1 MLAWCQTQ
9 LRNYVELSL
18 LRPLTDLYESWQDGK
33 VFLCIAH
40 RFFPESVPDLVSM
53 LQNNNPQSNQQL
65 AFSLFADRL
74 QMSPPTEPITEQI
87 VLDYLTSLRDA
98 LDHTSRPVKLIP
110 SDRATDQADLLRTS
124 FEHRASLVLWRINA
138 VPQAHTDDIGTYEGQ
153 LESFETS
160 LAQLETED
168 LVSFHAA
175 ADKLPHHTRQLPEVE
190 ARVSAVETSYRALQL
205 QLEKGSDDLDKFK
218 SSLAFGKIITPIR
231 NELEFIQAKMLKPT
245 TTDSGIQDLEERTR
259 STGVAIER
267 VETQYGDLLHDGGDG
282 KNTYRLLLDA
292 LVQKHHLVS
301 RWISE
306 IRVWYVEAER
316 IRHYIEERIEIL
328 EQQPLLDGLQ
338 HVELE
343 QTSDEIAAL
352 NADQDQLKAQVD
364 IFNQNDMTRLKEH
377 VMALTGTDRTEE
389 LSPAD
394 TTTIEITFTTLT
406 TLDRLKHL
414 LRRRAYELQ
423 ILTLRMVWEQ
433 HYGHAITWVRTADN
447 DIKLFVSERARWQPP
462 PHVIVKEE
470 IIAELLGLETRVNDF
485 DQGEFSV
492 TVNAYQDLDDSSNV
506 ELPVHLESRQVALE
520 EAFEQVTLRVG
531 FARQVVEQCLNITD
545 FLYKADELK
554 TTGEVLR
561 QAIVRAEREIKPGD
575 TDTQWREQVL
585 VFQEQALALVTGVA
599 ARIPY
604 PEATHPSDQEQTF
617 DANNS
622 IRSMVGARKASLF
635 LFGEALDQALASYR
649 RVLQLQKRAR
659 QLTDEVNRLQGWVD
673 ERTRNVA
680 RARIDVFV
688 GKCALDLTDLGR
700 LEKERDGQRAKVK
713 AIQGNDLRKLSDHL
727 ASLESAADVAETPV
741 TLTTAMA
748 AIRQGILRTA
758 DGIRHLETLL
768 DHHSIDL
775 EVLGMRIGWETQATK
790 VTHAI
795 SSMTLKTWDFVVQ
808 QAQWRPADTSGNV
821 GQESS
826 SHLASPNLDEFEAME
841 ARRHEFEDKQLVSL
855 DTSFQALVK
864 GFQRSLGH
872 AEEESGDETQ
882 KERRKSTPTLV
893 QQRQQRLVDNA
904 THLAQ
909 TADFAREVLD
919 QNTALRAYD
928 TLANSHL
935 TDGLGL
941 LGDIQNA
948 LDTLEAAEGV
958 LFPVD
963 RFEARLKQFDQDVFR
978 IWKHQGSAIPY
989 PLCPEGARANRSS
1002 TQDDNISA
1010 DINAFVLRL
1019 YDELLQLGK
1028 KIRALLDAYG
1038 VAVHLKQEI
1047 DQCFKN
1053 TTQVLEQII
1062 AAQTSLQAKKLDPAM
1077 SLTELPPVDTRNQIK
1092 TSSIKST
1099 EDGQTLSTTLKE
1111 LQDELA
1117 HLLAYA
1123 AETNCTVNA
1132 IHVTNTQ
1139 TEARAQADQLILSSE
1154 THDLRVNAY
1163 LARLTWED
1171 GWREC
1176 QSTTKKLQTIT
1187 RTLQD
1192 KAIQSIATSTYN
1204 DSLQPTIQQAVSDA
1218 KRLMTKDMAAAT
1230 EALTQ
1235 AEAAFELTQVEIPS
1249 DCAERHQDLERA
1261 IARLDET
1268 LDILQIQIN
1277 FLVDRFAWESRA
1289 NEQQNKWTVHQDGVE
1304 TYIQKRA
1311 RWHSEDSSEGCK
1323 DSLVKLEEKA
1333 EDADEEE
1340 KESKFLDKGVY
1351 QIAQKIQESR
1361 DTAVSQLKYAREVL
1375 NQQIGIRGCLDEV
1388 MELDQLAE
1396 TIKTTLLSADVL
1408 DAHETHEACLRDYD
1422 NRVAVLRDRAQT
1434 RIDYPIRET
1443 KTQILEDADTKANT
1457 QIREHTNARIA
1468 RLGETSNSLLAILRS
1483 RERLSRRNAALEAYL
1498 ADATVVREW
1507 ISGQHERTKEA
1518 HTGSDTRTS
1527 VEVLR
1532 DTVEKLGAV
1541 SAAVK
1546 GYTGIYGS
1554 LRDSAASHA
1563 TTIRQE
1569 IDQQIENSQK
1579 SIDASWTDL
1588 VDETES
1594 LLNESST
1601 ALRLAEFRLLVSNA
1615 DAQMEEYDVLASDA
1629 DVSSVTEETV
1639 AMWLSNVQTTMVQP
1653 KIDQVR
1659 ICSLKEGT
1667 GIHATVMREELDRLV
1682 SVQNKLVEALQ
1693 TLAKQVAHHRL
1704 RQDYSSA
1711 AKNLELFVDEK
1722 CKKLEECRTTFGV
1735 LLGEPDQDTLYCRSM
1750 ASVYSSVSEEIDD
1763 HKNEL
1768 EKVQSQYRFLQF
1780 QNVEAMETIDSRNA
1794 ALESGWK
1801 ALQKALLETKQLADQ
1816 GLQWR
1821 DFYVTLLQTDSQL
1834 DAFEASLTTVLDETT
1849 ALANIG
1855 RQIKRTGAVF
1865 PGLIKSIQNVPDLA
1879 SPGTTKDNKSWLED
1893 RLKTVQKHYED
1904 LQSTVDQRHKL
1915 AQKQEAYDECVALA
1929 NAIKEEADEESN
1941 AIIQRMTNVA
1951 SNDMFGEDGSSLER
1965 FYCVYQ
1971 ASLATSESVLERLT
1985 HQTTKRLKGNTRTLL
2000 AYEIDPSVVQEL
2012 ESSTHLALERL
2023 ETELK
2028 RERLLGEPVKRCLSH
2043 AKSAESIGSWITNCQ
2058 TALNKLLADPAMI
2071 DEQNGPP
2078 AAEEIEQKMVL
2089 FHKIIVSFEDMTNSI
2104 LNSTNKENVFLQ
2116 QAVKSRA
2123 EAVKT
2128 GWEETSVLLDE
2139 FKQAIVKASQGVAV
2153 ARKIKTMMM
2162 ILGEAREHLANLQ
2175 ITEEADPATDRDED
2189 TTSVLSTASVTTM
2202 LREQEVVEMERE
2214 LDSLES
2220 EAKIQFKQE
2229 TQALD
2234 VLLEQC
2240 GGNKTTFVQQ
2250 RTEVDMAVESVL
2262 GAMDHKRQE
2271 ISKARVVGKYLSAT
2285 DELEVVLS
2293 ALEEA
2298 VAKAAPHRATMIGS
2312 SFSRA
2317 DLQAKLIE
2325 LDARYKYYEGKV
2337 TEGLETAKTTLV
2349 SMTSDN
2355 AAAKKQLQPHLRK
2368 LRARWTTVNSQVKT
2382 RRLELTKTM
2391 EGAVDPDQPLYRQ
2404 VRNRKS
2410 SLPTRKAAS
2419 VLREREVGYMNPS
2432 TTTGR
2437 YFGTTTPDRHNYQP
2451 SKSASLSMRT
2461 PAIRV
2466 TQTPPNSYVA
2476 DPDNDLDMEIGR
2488 IINETP
2494 YRVKVKMVPG
2504 EVGRYWFGEGN
2515 AKMAYCR
2522 VLKSKMVMVRVGGG
2536 WTELS
2541 QFLRDHCLLEGE
2553 FIPKN
2558 RMTIA
2563 EDDMEQASLPSI
2575 QEGFIETRRA
2585 KSPSGR
2591 PLPRGSISGRSLSPT
2606 PPPVHPSR
2614 STSGQTGYIDGDKYI
2629 AVDRHGNQLEVR
2641 MTRAA
2646 SKETNGDRPTRRRVM
2661 TRKRDPQE
2669 SVSTATSSTSTS
2681 TATGSGSGSGSNGV
2695 TSASTS
2701 TPHGATIVVP
2711 TASAV

>member
-1 MLAWCQTQ
+1 
-9 LRNYVELSL
+9 
-18 LRPLTDLYESWQDGK
+18 
-33 VFLCIAH
+33 
-40 RFFPESVPDLVSM
+40 
-53 LQNNNPQSNQQL
+53 
-65 AFSLFADRL
+65 
-74 QMSPPTEPITEQI
+74 
-87 VLDYLTSLRDA
+87 
-98 LDHTSRPVKLIP
+98 
-110 SDRATDQADLLRTS
+110 
-124 FEHRASLVLWRINA
+124 
-138 VPQAHTDDIGTYEGQ
+138 
-153 LESFETS
+153 
-160 LAQLETED
+160 
-168 LVSFHAA
+168 
-175 ADKLPHHTRQLPEVE
+175 
-190 ARVSAVETSYRALQL
+190 
-205 QLEKGSDDLDKFK
+205 
-218 SSLAFGKIITPIR
+218 
-231 NELEFIQAKMLKPT
+231 MLKPT

-1323 DSLVKLEEKA
+1323 DSLVVLEKEWNEWSVKTEQQSEYVDELVQNVRVFEKRIEEEKLEEKA

-1569 IDQQIENSQK
+1569 IDRSVEEEDERLEATQSVEQIENSQK

-2104 LNSTNKENVFLQ
+2104 LNSTNKEVRAAGSLSEKKANDVKLKDDSISSIETKEEDTATKPEIPTQDVSIVESSEDGIKTGDDTVSELAIIQNVFLQ

-2337 TEGLETAKTTLV
+2337 TEGLETAKTTLI

-2419 VLREREVGYMNPS
+2419 VLREREVGSLRVLSSTSTSANISTVPSVSSRLAPSTSSSRLKSSSSSSNSSSGNSGRYMNPS

-2466 TQTPPNSYVA
+2466 TRTPPNSYVA